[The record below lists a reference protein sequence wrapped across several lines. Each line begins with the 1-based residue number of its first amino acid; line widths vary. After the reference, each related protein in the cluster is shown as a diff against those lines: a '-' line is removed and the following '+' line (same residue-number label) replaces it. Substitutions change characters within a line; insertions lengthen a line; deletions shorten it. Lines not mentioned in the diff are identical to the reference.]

1 MATNSPISKDNM
13 YYTLIDGNVYMCR
26 FKAVIVPINYLSERN
41 LATEITDMTIDGA
54 YTLKNGSNIPRVL
67 KKSKMILFG
76 RSNHR
81 RLSHLAI
88 KHIVLEIAGGIGECV
103 WTSSSYNESKF
114 NPLKIYHTIEDCIN
128 NVDPLFQWKP
138 LDRSELIFTEEC
150 EYPIED
156 ITPDNVNWK
165 FTGYDV
171 YGRIKYSPRTYR
183 WNGIEAVEERVKVK
197 DKHFGYNTP
206 NYDMLFDL
214 LRGKFLFDLDYLDDS
229 YPSAEECKIHNHVKV
244 FTF

>member
-26 FKAVIVPINYLSERN
+26 FKAVIVPINYLSGRN
-41 LATEITDMTIDGA
+41 LITEISDEQVDGA
-54 YTLKNGSNIPRVL
+54 FTLKNGSRIPITL
-67 KKSKMILFG
+67 KKSKMLLFG
-76 RSNHR
+76 KSNYH

-103 WTSSSYNESKF
+103 WTSSSYAKSKF
-114 NPLKIYHTIEDCIN
+114 NPLRIYNTIEDCIN
-128 NVDPLFQWKP
+128 NVNPLFQWKP
-138 LDRSELIFTEEC
+138 FDRGELIFTEEC
-150 EYPIED
+150 EYFIED
-156 ITPDNVNWK
+156 IMPDNVTWE
-165 FTGYDV
+165 FTGHDI
-171 YGRIKYSPRTYR
+171 YGQIKYSPLTYR
-183 WNGIEAVEERVKVK
+183 WNGIESEQERVKVK

-214 LRGKFLFDLDYLDDS
+214 LRGKFLFDLDYLDDV
-229 YPSAEECKIHNHVKV
+229 YATAEECKAHNHIKV

>member
-13 YYTLIDGNVYMCR
+13 YYILIDGNVYMCR
-26 FKAVIVPINYLSERN
+26 FKAVIVPINHLSGRN
-41 LATEITDMTIDGA
+41 LITEISDEEVDGA
-54 YTLKNGSNIPRVL
+54 FALGNGSRVPITLKKTRMLLFG
-67 KKSKMILFG
+67 KSKY
-76 RSNHR
+76 N

-88 KHIVLEIAGGIGECV
+88 KYIVLEIAGGIGERV
-103 WTSSSYNESKF
+103 WTSSSYTQSKF

-128 NVDPLFQWKP
+128 NTDPLFQWKP
-138 LDRSELIFTEEC
+138 FDRGELIFTEEC

-156 ITPDNVNWK
+156 IMPKNVFWQ

-171 YGRIKYSPRTYR
+171 YGQIKYSPLTYR
-183 WNGIEAVEERVKVK
+183 WDGIEAVEERAKVK

-214 LRGKFLFDLDYLDDS
+214 LRGKFIFDLGYLEEC
-229 YPSAEECKIHNHVKV
+229 YATAEECKVHNHVKV